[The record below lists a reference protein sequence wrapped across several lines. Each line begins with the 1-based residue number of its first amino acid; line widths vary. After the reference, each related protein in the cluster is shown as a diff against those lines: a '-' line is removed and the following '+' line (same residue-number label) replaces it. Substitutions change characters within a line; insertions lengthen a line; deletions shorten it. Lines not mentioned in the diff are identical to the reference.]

1 MKITDE
7 RYYAELL
14 DQLDDIL
21 SVQQRDVI
29 GIICARI
36 RKIGAM
42 NPTSVRQL
50 LRANKAQAADLKA
63 IKAAIAKGT
72 KKSRQEIE
80 SIFEEAAKDN
90 ADFASAIV
98 EDAAGKLYTESI
110 DQLAAAAAR
119 RFRNGVLNLSDTYA
133 FKVDGVDRTIRE
145 TYIGAINKAAA
156 AAYTGTMD
164 YNTALRQYIK
174 DMADSGLRVRSFE
187 TGKITSTGAGEKVVE
202 WGDPEK
208 PRKTERLDSAMR
220 RAVIESVNVMHQE
233 TMKDI
238 ADSYPGVFD
247 GYEISAHECPAPD
260 HADIQGKQYTYA
272 EYERMNSRLKRPI
285 GTLGCGH
292 MIFAVAVGK
301 TPPTYSD
308 EELKEMRDRAKKKIE
323 VQGKEY
329 TGYEARQK
337 QREYERLIRKAKER
351 ELAFAAAGDDQQ
363 ARRESEHI
371 RDLYRGYADFSKKA
385 GLRQE
390 LTRTGE
396 KSLSYS
402 AKDGSLTKASLRR
415 VGRPEDSGKPTS
427 TKSEDSISSLNL
439 SEYRNTGRTDTSLVD
454 MEEMTIGGS
463 FQQTVDNSK
472 KNDIIKAR
480 NMAMGLRT
488 SPLHI
493 LTEEEIASIKEDAR
507 VLGIDESVLIFNEGR
522 QTAFVDEQMKI
533 KIRGDI
539 LPDLGSKIPRD
550 RMSQRAVLAHEYYGH
565 YMNHPSEYKVGDWR
579 DEFRASYDAAL
590 NAPNLTDE
598 DRRYLMIDAYDRAK
612 EAGHPMEY
620 DKIAKGIIYGI

>member
-90 ADFASAIV
+90 ADFASATV

-415 VGRPEDSGKPTS
+415 VGRPEDSGKPT
-427 TKSEDSISSLNL
+427 TNSIDNFKKNVIISGARIYDPESKKAEEFAKKYYGSIRSFKNDVQKIA
-439 SEYRNTGRTDTSLVD
+439 SNTGYA
-454 MEEMTIGGS
+454 E
-463 FQQTVDNSK
+463 
-472 KNDIIKAR
+472 NDIR
-480 NMAMGLRT
+480 
-488 SPLHI
+488 
-493 LTEEEIASIKEDAR
+493 EIKEYLFINKSLYDADIGEWR
-507 VLGIDESVLIFNEGR
+507 QFEPDCKIAHSWQRLMLGDNIKKHDMTLLKHEIYEMQLKKENPTISHEEAHERAQNIYNYRKES
-522 QTAFVDEQMKI
+522 M
-533 KIRGDI
+533 
-539 LPDLGSKIPRD
+539 
-550 RMSQRAVLAHEYYGH
+550 EYYG
-565 YMNHPSEYKVGDWR
+565 SLKKYKKR
-579 DEFRASYDAAL
+579 
-590 NAPNLTDE
+590 
-598 DRRYLMIDAYDRAK
+598 
-612 EAGHPMEY
+612 
-620 DKIAKGIIYGI
+620 

>member
-272 EYERMNSRLKRPI
+272 EYERMNSRLRRPI

-415 VGRPEDSGKPTS
+415 VGRPEDSGKPTKNS
-427 TKSEDSISSLNL
+427 ASILTNNTESDILKLSIYVNTHDRLYENAKKIKPLEGYEDIVAHGGETHIELRGIDNNTAALYSPREFAEILKDDPNYHGGKIRLIACKTGAPEATFARSLSRLLNVEIL
-439 SEYRNTGRTDTSLVD
+439 APTDDVYVNTDG
-454 MEEMTIGGS
+454 EIFIGI
-463 FQQTVDNSK
+463 DNSGHFERFGG
-472 KNDIIKAR
+472 DD
-480 NMAMGLRT
+480 
-488 SPLHI
+488 S
-493 LTEEEIASIKEDAR
+493 EI
-507 VLGIDESVLIFNEGR
+507 
-522 QTAFVDEQMKI
+522 
-533 KIRGDI
+533 
-539 LPDLGSKIPRD
+539 
-550 RMSQRAVLAHEYYGH
+550 
-565 YMNHPSEYKVGDWR
+565 
-579 DEFRASYDAAL
+579 
-590 NAPNLTDE
+590 
-598 DRRYLMIDAYDRAK
+598 
-612 EAGHPMEY
+612 
-620 DKIAKGIIYGI
+620 